1 MHLEEK
7 RADFKPAARTS
18 VQIIVD
24 PVWCCRTRH
33 QFNVSVNKT
42 RPKNRNTNVFFLS
55 WSLNCSGLFS
65 YFWSP
70 FRLFLFSLYLNRLCP
85 LLTEEAPH
93 KESTFS
99 EWKQSISGRWEDVG
113 QRVAAIPHLS
123 LCSARRVSIQRPL
136 ASSTYVCKQHGEN
149 KNHNLDRWKS
159 RTGWTL
165 LFCWLIVRLAPPRCD
180 RKRK

>member
-18 VQIIVD
+18 VQINVD
-24 PVWCCRTRH
+24 PVWCCRTRQ

-42 RPKNRNTNVFFLS
+42 RPKNRNTDVFFS
-55 WSLNCSGLFS
+55 PEAWTVPDCFHISGVHS
-65 YFWSP
+65 D
-70 FRLFLFSLYLNRLCP
+70 FLFSLYLNRLCP

-136 ASSTYVCKQHGEN
+136 ASSTYVCKQLGEN
-149 KNHNLDRWKS
+149 KNHNLDRWRS
-159 RTGWTL
+159 TTGWTL
-165 LFCWLIVRLAPPRCD
+165 LFCWLIVQLTPPRCD

>member
-33 QFNVSVNKT
+33 QFNVSAGHEVNKT

-70 FRLFLFSLYLNRLCP
+70 FRLFILSLFKQTLSSANRGS
-85 LLTEEAPH
+85 
-93 KESTFS
+93 ST
-99 EWKQSISGRWEDVG
+99 
-113 QRVAAIPHLS
+113 QRVDVF
-123 LCSARRVSIQRPL
+123 RVKTVYFRTVGGCRSEGRCDI
-136 ASSTYVCKQHGEN
+136 ASVSVFSSTCFHPTT
-149 KNHNLDRWKS
+149 S
-159 RTGWTL
+159 R
-165 LFCWLIVRLAPPRCD
+165 FIYVRL
-180 RKRK
+180 